1 MVVYYSEIYK
11 KWFRKLRDKMV
22 KLSISRRI
30 EKIEKDNHIGD
41 ATYIGDN
48 VYELR
53 IHHGPGYRVYFQ
65 KQNDKIIILLCGGD
79 KSSQDSDILLAK
91 NLAKEV

>member
-11 KWFRKLRDKMV
+11 KWFGKLRDKMV

-41 ATYIGDN
+41 AAYIGDY
-48 VYELR
+48 VYEFR

-91 NLAKEV
+91 KLAKEV